1 MESERRVDD
10 NQAAY
15 YPNICANRC
24 VCGLWCHLFS
34 SITLRWLSV
43 RLEFIGNIII
53 LFAAL
58 FAVIERNTGNRGIHP
73 GLVGL
78 SVSYALQVIHIII
91 ILNICVHAIAS

>member
-10 NQAAY
+10 NQGAY
-15 YPNICANRC
+15 YPSVCANRC
-24 VCGLWCHLFS
+24 ARDSSMKYKYKLF
-34 SITLRWLSV
+34 RWLAV

-58 FAVIERNTGNRGIHP
+58 FAVIERNSENRGIHP

-78 SVSYALQVIHIII
+78 SISYALQVS
-91 ILNICVHAIAS
+91 NVT

>member
-1 MESERRVDD
+1 MESERKVDD

-15 YPNICANRC
+15 YPNVCANRFVHIDLC
-24 VCGLWCHLFS
+24 CTSVKPL
-34 SITLRWLSV
+34 TRWLAV

-58 FAVIERNTGNRGIHP
+58 FAVIERNSGNRGIHP

-78 SVSYALQVIHIII
+78 SVSYALQVI
-91 ILNICVHAIAS
+91 NIYLVSVH